1 MTVRL
6 RSHRLRRLRGKRS
19 SSGAIFVEVLVAIIP
34 VLVFFFGLLQLGLLY
49 TARLIVRHAAQ
60 RAVRS
65 AVVVLEDDPAR
76 FDDTPQGEVTYHDNS
91 STSAGSTEQ
100 FLQGLADVLKVQL
113 PLDDVRR
120 MTTSEAGP
128 RLAAIQ
134 RAAYMPLATL
144 APNPST
150 LLGVFGLS
158 QDLGQGNSN
167 LSQFVVGLLLYNRAA
182 AMVTLRKPD
191 GSVANCVGPTEDVTV
206 RVTYLYFCTM
216 PIAASIMCD
225 SLMNLSGLDQL
236 DDAAKNAYE
245 TASGGGLQGARE
257 AKDGLTRDLQQIS
270 DRVGGLSREL
280 QYAASPELLL
290 PFLFS
295 RAHFK
300 LVSAESTLPN
310 QGAHYYDRTPCRDP
324 NDMANGQAGGNTDAS
339 GGFAPNSIPI
349 SP

>member
-1 MTVRL
+1 MTERCC
-6 RSHRLRRLRGKRS
+6 SPRLRRLRGKRPA
-19 SSGAIFVEVLVAIIP
+19 GVVYVEVLVAIIP
-34 VLVFFFGLLQLGLLY
+34 VFIFFFGLLQLALLY
-49 TARLIVRHAAQ
+49 TARLVVRHAAQ

-65 AVVVLEDDPAR
+65 AVVVLEDAPSK
-76 FDDTPQGEVTYHDNS
+76 FDDTAQGEVTYHDPS
-91 STSAGSTEQ
+91 ATSGGSAQQ
-100 FLQGLADVLKVQL
+100 FLQGIGDVLGVQL
-113 PLDDVRR
+113 PLGDVQRLLN
-120 MTTSEAGP
+120 SEAGP

-134 RAAYMPLATL
+134 RAAYMPLSTL
-144 APNPST
+144 APSPAA
-150 LLGVFGLS
+150 LLDTFGIS
-158 QDLGQGNSN
+158 KDSLGSGNSN
-167 LSQFVVGLLLYNRAA
+167 LMQFAVGLFLYNRAA

-216 PIAASIMCD
+216 PIVSSIMCD

-245 TASGGGLQGARE
+245 SVSGGGLQGVQQ
-257 AKDGLTRDLQQIS
+257 AKDGLQADLQRVS

-300 LVSAESTLPN
+300 LVSAEATLPN
-310 QGAHYYDRTPCRDP
+310 QGALYYPRVACGTPPGDQSQ
-324 NDMANGQAGGNTDAS
+324 DQTQANSVEAQ
-339 GGFAPNSIPI
+339 P
-349 SP
+349 

>member
-6 RSHRLRRLRGKRS
+6 RSSRLHSLRGKRG

-34 VLVFFFGLLQLGLLY
+34 VLVFFFGLLQLALLY
-49 TARLIVRHAAQ
+49 TARLVVRHAAQ

-76 FDDTPQGEVTYHDNS
+76 FDDTPQGEVTYHDS
-91 STSAGSTEQ
+91 ASTSAGSTEQ
-100 FLQGLADVLKVQL
+100 FLQGLADVLKVPL

-144 APNPST
+144 APNPAT

-225 SLMNLSGLDQL
+225 SLQQLSGLDQL
-236 DDAAKNAYE
+236 DDATKNFYE
-245 TASGGGLQGARE
+245 SLSGGGLDGARQ
-257 AKDGLTRDLQQIS
+257 ARDGLSADLQRVS
-270 DRVGGLSREL
+270 DKVGGLSREL

-295 RAHFK
+295 GRAHFK

-310 QGAHYYDRTPCRDP
+310 QGALYYPRISCGT
-324 NDMANGQAGGNTDAS
+324 AAGQQAQQDTQQTDTAI
-339 GGFAPNSIPI
+339 PSIQP
-349 SP
+349 